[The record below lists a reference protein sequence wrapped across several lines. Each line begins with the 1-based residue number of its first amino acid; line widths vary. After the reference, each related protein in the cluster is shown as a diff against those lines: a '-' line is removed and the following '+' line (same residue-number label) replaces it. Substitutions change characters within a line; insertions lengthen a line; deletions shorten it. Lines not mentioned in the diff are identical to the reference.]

1 MTEFKITTV
10 TSEGASAGPDGQV
23 RLAAGT
29 HVAMRMWRNEQPH
42 EKASSRRDYETVGF
56 VVSGRAELTVEGQT
70 TLLKAGDSWLVP
82 RGAEHS
88 YKILESFTSVEATS
102 PPA

>member
-1 MTEFKITTV
+1 MTDTNITKV
-10 TSEGASAGPDGQV
+10 SSESASAGSDGQV
-23 RLAAGT
+23 HLAAGQ
-29 HVAMRMWRNEQPH
+29 HVAMRMWRDEQPH
-42 EKASSRRDYETVGF
+42 EKSSSRRDYETVGF
-56 VVSGRAELTVEGQT
+56 VVSGRAELTIEGKT

-82 RGAEHS
+82 RNAAHS